1 MSRKLDFRG
10 EFKSARSRVGAE
22 PYWAAVGSLA
32 IGIFSMVSSEFLP
45 ATLLTPIS
53 HDLGISTGLAGQ
65 TVTVTAVI
73 AAIAAPTIVMATA
86 RLNRRLVVCGLM
98 LLIVLSNLLAALAPN
113 VWILLTAR
121 VGMGIALGGTWA
133 LAAALVMRLVPPHL
147 LPRATAIV
155 FGGIAAA
162 TVCAPSLGAYL
173 GERWGWRTAFLLV
186 AGLGMLALITQI
198 ITMPSLEPQPY
209 AGIGAFRLLLRRR
222 SILIGFVA
230 VLLMFSGHFAGFTY
244 LRIFLEKVTALN
256 VETLSLALFAFG
268 VAGLLGNFA
277 GGILAE
283 RSVKIAIFS
292 AAMLLVAASS
302 VLFFQGSFAVIAFM
316 AVGVWG
322 GAFGALPVGT
332 QIWTT
337 QAGADHA
344 ESAGALLVITTQG
357 AIAIGAF
364 IGGLLIDSFGIY
376 SVVGYCALA
385 ALLGG
390 SVILAEKRS

>member
-22 PYWAAVGSLA
+22 PSWAAVGSLA

-173 GERWGWRTAFLLV
+173 GELWGWRTAFLLV